1 MVHSSR
7 NVLPAKEK
15 KNDSKGYISPI
26 WPLFKKEKR
35 TKKKIL
41 LRPSKQNK
49 QEAYLRS
56 IELSV
61 GKKLFF
67 LRPHL
72 PKFFM
77 QLLVYPVTVFCLGMP
92 KLQVSHMCIQKAEDS
107 ICYVVWTPFSGVGWG
122 EVVPFIIG
130 YYFYTYYYKQTLFS
144 FFSMSFDL
152 TKFCFA
158 G

>member
-1 MVHSSR
+1 MTRS
-7 NVLPAKEK
+7 LKEGKTSKSKEAPYATLQTNQWFTLLETFYRLRRK
-15 KNDSKGYISPI
+15 KMILKVTFPPSDRYSKR
-26 WPLFKKEKR
+26 KKEQ
-35 TKKKIL
+35 KKKIL

-92 KLQVSHMCIQKAEDS
+92 KLQVSHMCIQKAENS
-107 ICYVVWTPFSGVGWG
+107 ICYVV
-122 EVVPFIIG
+122 
-130 YYFYTYYYKQTLFS
+130 
-144 FFSMSFDL
+144 
-152 TKFCFA
+152 
-158 G
+158 